1 MALGVTSHSGL
12 QAEYAHRHA
21 AARSAMAAA
30 GFSALLVYGD
40 NKLYG
45 NLRYLTGIFPDRGG
59 WISLTPTTLYVFEG
73 ALVLLPLEGKPTLS
87 LEPGLTIAQE
97 PFVAD
102 VRAGSLKSSPDQGLT
117 PRSLAKLV
125 AEKVPSGVIGIE
137 TWDRFPTGLY
147 SGLTQLEGVRLAP
160 STVVEDLRLVKS
172 DYEIGILRQAAAVGD
187 KAHDVVVELLTSG
200 KAMTEQELVRA
211 AEYAIRRMDPV
222 YEDSSSSG
230 PAMICSG
237 TAVGNSL
244 LHPAQPD
251 KRISRGDLVH
261 WDLASRHQGYT
272 VDTSRTRVLG
282 RATAGQQRAFK
293 VVSQVMDEVMKA
305 IRPGMKASELVNLAA
320 AVASDGGYQLWERFL
335 GHGTGLD
342 GHERPDMGIEDTRL
356 AAGMT
361 LAIEPRVVEAERHLI
376 GTENVV
382 LVTQSGGE
390 ALNRFPAGPLELA

>member
-1 MALGVTSHSGL
+1 MVLGVASHSQL
-12 QAEYAHRHA
+12 QPEYARRHA
-21 AARSAMAAA
+21 AVRSAMATA
-30 GFSALLVYGD
+30 GFSALLVYGG

-59 WISLTPTTLYVFEG
+59 WISLTPTTMYVFEG
-73 ALVLLPLEGKPTLS
+73 ALVLLPLEGEPTLS

-117 PRSLAKLV
+117 PGSLVKLIV
-125 AEKVPSGVIGIE
+125 EKAPSGVIGIE

-147 SGLTQLEGVRLAP
+147 TALSQLKGVSLAP
-160 STVVEDLRLVKS
+160 STILEELRLVKS
-172 DYEIGILRQAAAVGD
+172 EYEIGILRQAAAVGD
-187 KAHDVVVELLTSG
+187 RAHEVVVQALTSG
-200 KAMTEQELVRA
+200 KPITEQELVRA
-211 AEYAIRRMDPV
+211 AEYEIRRLDPV

-251 KRISRGDLVH
+251 KRIGRGDLVH

-282 RATAGQQRAFK
+282 QATAGQKRAFD
-293 VVSQVMDEVMKA
+293 VVSQVMDEVVRA
-305 IRPGMKASELVNLAA
+305 IRPGLKASELVDLAA
-320 AVASDGGYQLWERFL
+320 AVASDGGYELWERFL

-342 GHERPDMGIEDTRL
+342 GHERPDMGVEDTPL
-356 AAGMT
+356 AAGMV
-361 LAIEPRVVEAERHLI
+361 LAIEPRVVEAGRHLI

-382 LVTQSGGE
+382 VVTPSGGDT
-390 ALNRFPAGPLELA
+390 LNQFPAGPLELP